1 MTNRLKFVL
10 LPLLILVLIV
20 SFSVADT
27 EELTVESM
35 VELARINDVDL
46 AIGQLDI
53 EIADLD
59 YKDAIKQAKL
69 KDYEG
74 GSRTERVSKYTIVN
88 ISPEQA
94 KTTLMMA
101 RYDYDHAKDQIID
114 EVEMAHEA
122 IVMLNQEIALEEK
135 RLEYMQLK
143 ADNGKKQYELGMIS
157 YLDYDEL
164 MDDLQTQIFT
174 VEELNLDKQS
184 EILDFEFLIGENL
197 PEGYAFGSE
206 VNLDFEVF
214 NLDVL
219 QYQEAFDNDWGVYQA
234 TQDLEFAQGKFDNVA
249 LYYGDDDKEYK
260 EAMLNLKSAQ
270 YDNKDALG
278 AFELEYA
285 QMRNNAE
292 VLIKKLELYQGYRD
306 IAINEF
312 EINQVKYDLGII
324 SYEDL
329 MEKEVEIEDA
339 EYDLSKIVHE
349 YNVAI
354 NSTKDYTNYKI
365 ADYE

>member
-1 MTNRLKFVL
+1 MKNRLKFVL
-10 LPLLILVLIV
+10 LPLLILVLII

-27 EELTVESM
+27 EVLTMENLI
-35 VELARINDVDL
+35 ELAQINDVDL

-59 YKDAIKQAKL
+59 YDEAIKQAKL

-74 GSRTERVSKYTIVN
+74 GARTERVSKYTIVN
-88 ISPEQA
+88 ITPVKA
-94 KTTLMMA
+94 KTSLMMA
-101 RYDYDHAKDQIID
+101 RYDYDQVKAQIID
-114 EVEMAHEA
+114 EVEVAHEA
-122 IVMLNQEIALEEK
+122 IVMLNQEIALEEI

-174 VEELNLDKQS
+174 VEELKLDKKND
-184 EILDFEFLIGENL
+184 ILDFEFMIGEDL
-197 PEGYAFGSE
+197 PEDYSFGSE

-214 NLDVL
+214 NLDIL

-234 TQDLEFAQGKFDNVA
+234 TQDLEFAQGKFDTVA

-260 EAMLNLKSAQ
+260 EALLNLKSAQ
-270 YDNKDALG
+270 YDNSDALG
-278 AFELEYA
+278 TFELEYA
-285 QMRNNAE
+285 QMRNDVE
-292 VLIKKLELYQGYRD
+292 ILIKKLELYQGYRD
-306 IAINEF
+306 IAINEY
-312 EINQVKYDLGII
+312 EINQVKYDLGLI

-329 MEKEVEIEDA
+329 MEKEVDIEDA
-339 EYDLSKIVHE
+339 EYDFSKIIHE
-349 YNVAI
+349 YNLAI
-354 NSTKDYTNYKI
+354 NETKDYTDYKI